1 MAKQSAQAGLDMAAL
16 LTQVKRHTNDNGSPE
31 VQIVLLSMSITMLQG
46 HIETNKH
53 DVDAKRSL
61 LRKVAKRR
69 SFLRYLKDTNMDR
82 YTFITD
88 LLKLKA

>member
-1 MAKQSAQAGLDMAAL
+1 MAKATAQNHDFAEL
-16 LTQVKRHTNDNGSPE
+16 LKQVKRHTNDNGSPE
-31 VQIVLLSMSITMLQG
+31 VQIILLSASITMLQG
-46 HIETNKH
+46 HLETNHH

-69 SFLRYLKDTNMDR
+69 SFLRYLKDNNMER
-82 YTFITD
+82 YAYITE

>member
-1 MAKQSAQAGLDMAAL
+1 MAKKTDSAWLDLQSL

-31 VQIVLLSMSITMLQG
+31 VQIVLLSISIAMLQG
-46 HIETNKH
+46 HIEANKH

-69 SFLRYLKDTNMDR
+69 SFLRYLKDTNMER
-82 YTFITD
+82 YAFITD
-88 LLKLKA
+88 ILKLKA